1 MAITKLD
8 TDEVTRRLAQLPGW
22 TLDAGKLHREY
33 RFADFVEAFGAM
45 ASIALVAERMNH
57 HPEWFNVWNTVRVDL
72 TTHDAGG
79 ITAKDFELAAAM
91 ERLTAGKA
99 RPPET
104 KPETK

>member
-8 TDEVTRRLAQLPGW
+8 AVEIARLRARLPGW
-22 TLDAGKLHREY
+22 RVEAGKLHREY
-33 RFADFVEAFGAM
+33 RFANFVEAFGAM
-45 ASIALVAERMNH
+45 TSVALVAERMNH

-91 ERLTAGKA
+91 EQIAAGKA
-99 RPPET
+99 
-104 KPETK
+104 K

>member
-8 TDEVTRRLAQLPGW
+8 TDEVVRLLAQLPGW
-22 TLDAGKLHREY
+22 TVEAGKLHREY
-33 RFADFVEAFGAM
+33 RFTNFVEAFGVM
-45 ASIALVAERMNH
+45 TSIALVAERMDH

-91 ERLTAGKA
+91 ERIAAGKA
-99 RPPET
+99 
-104 KPETK
+104 K